1 MAATTL
7 LDLGILKNP
16 EITRD
21 GKVAITLV
29 LPFLNIP
36 DNIRYYFVNSLAAA
50 AQTAGGELTEVN
62 LVIMNEEERQNFLIK
77 EQQNWRG

>member
-29 LPFLNIP
+29 LPLLNIP

-62 LVIMNEEERQNFLIK
+62 LAIMNEEERQNFLIK

>member
-1 MAATTL
+1 VVATAL
-7 LDLGILKNP
+7 LDLGILRNH
-16 EITRD
+16 EVTRD

-29 LPFLNIP
+29 LPFLDIP
-36 DNIRYYFVNSLAAA
+36 DNIRYHFVNSLVAA

-62 LVIMNEEERQNFLIK
+62 LAIMNEEERQNLLIK

>member
-1 MAATTL
+1 
-7 LDLGILKNP
+7 LDLGILKIP

-29 LPFLNIP
+29 LPFLNTL
-36 DNIRYYFVNSLAAA
+36 DNVRYYFVNSLAAA

-62 LVIMNEEERQNFLIK
+62 LAIMNEEEYQNFLIY
-77 EQQNWRG
+77 EQQNWRD

>member
-1 MAATTL
+1 VAATIL

-29 LPFLNIP
+29 LLFLNIP

-62 LVIMNEEERQNFLIK
+62 LAIMNEEERQNFLIK
-77 EQQNWRG
+77 EQQYWRG

>member
-62 LVIMNEEERQNFLIK
+62 LAIMNEEERQNFLIK
-77 EQQNWRG
+77 EQQYWRG

>member
-1 MAATTL
+1 MVAATL
-7 LDLGILKNP
+7 LDLGILRNP
-16 EITRD
+16 EVTRD

-62 LVIMNEEERQNFLIK
+62 LAIMNQEERQIFLIK
-77 EQQNWRG
+77 EQQYWRG

>member
-1 MAATTL
+1 VAATTL
-7 LDLGILKNP
+7 LDLGILKIP
-16 EITRD
+16 EIARD

-50 AQTAGGELTEVN
+50 A
-62 LVIMNEEERQNFLIK
+62 
-77 EQQNWRG
+77 

>member
-62 LVIMNEEERQNFLIK
+62 LAIMNEEERQNFLIK